1 MYIKQIFSST
11 MLLRVIN
18 FWWSTKGFLVLEIIR
33 AYQAL
38 RLDPATEQ
46 KPVKTNKGDG
56 IDEKNIPYSKKY

>member
-1 MYIKQIFSST
+1 

-46 KPVKTNKGDG
+46 KPVKTNKDDG
-56 IDEKNIPYSKKY
+56 IDEKNIPFSKKY